1 MLRSK
6 KGISL
11 KLIVEGEV
19 IYLYLNNLAKAL
31 NRIGKRVVAN
41 ARKVLKQ
48 QDKVVTGNLSKSLYY
63 TIEGTDEGIELLFE
77 GHAPYWDFVE
87 QGVKGKIS
95 AAKAPDSPFRF
106 GSGNFEGQGTLRG
119 GINRWVIQKPIKGIR
134 DSKGRFTPRKQMVS
148 AISSEIYNYGIE
160 PSNFYSIALDQGYKK
175 SKQLIAR
182 AIGQDVSDFVEENM
196 TGVYNISITI

>member
-11 KLIVEGEV
+11 KLFVEGEV
-19 IYLYLNNLAKAL
+19 IYLYLNNLRKTL
-31 NRIGKRVVAN
+31 NRIGKRIVAN

-48 QDKVVTGNLSKSLYY
+48 QNKVVTGNLSKSLYY
-63 TIEGTDEGIELLFE
+63 TIEGTDEGVELLFE

-95 AAKAPDSPFRF
+95 EAKAPNSPFKF
-106 GSGNFEGQGTLRG
+106 GSGNFEGTGTLRG
-119 GINRWVIQKPIKGIR
+119 GINRWVIQKPIKGVR

-160 PSNFYSIALDQGYKK
+160 PSNFYTTSLDQGYKK
-175 SKQLIAR
+175 STQLIAR
-182 AIGQDVSDFVEENM
+182 AIGLDVSDFVEENM
-196 TGVYNISITI
+196 TGVYNITIKL

>member
-48 QDKVVTGNLSKSLYY
+48 QET
-63 TIEGTDEGIELLFE
+63 
-77 GHAPYWDFVE
+77 
-87 QGVKGKIS
+87 
-95 AAKAPDSPFRF
+95 
-106 GSGNFEGQGTLRG
+106 
-119 GINRWVIQKPIKGIR
+119 
-134 DSKGRFTPRKQMVS
+134 
-148 AISSEIYNYGIE
+148 
-160 PSNFYSIALDQGYKK
+160 
-175 SKQLIAR
+175 
-182 AIGQDVSDFVEENM
+182 
-196 TGVYNISITI
+196 